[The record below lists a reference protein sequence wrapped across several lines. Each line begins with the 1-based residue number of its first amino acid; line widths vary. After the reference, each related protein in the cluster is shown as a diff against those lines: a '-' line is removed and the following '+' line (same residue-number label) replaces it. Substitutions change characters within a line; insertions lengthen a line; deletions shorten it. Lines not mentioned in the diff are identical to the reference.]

1 MKRNIRR
8 HISVAMSV
16 MCLSNSIPV
25 LAVGSKA
32 SFVAPT
38 QTPPVSGRL
47 IVKFKPN
54 NLPKGLSVAQ
64 INAQLRQ
71 PLTVQAVTQ
80 LQMAAGTALT
90 ELHAVANGAHV
101 LSIAGQPNQK
111 TLSMAIAGIG
121 SLPNVEYVE
130 EDRIL
135 TAQVA
140 PNDSFYTTG
149 PTGNPGLWGMQ
160 PASAVAA
167 PAPGGTGS
175 YGADFE
181 TAWVTSTGAGVVVA
195 VVDTGITPHVDI
207 VGPTAT
213 VFPVPA
219 GSNLVSNGYDF
230 TSDCRMRGTCAAT
243 TLAGSAVVAA
253 SPDATDLGDF
263 ISAADSTTVGSF
275 FFGMPISNSGWHG
288 THVAGTIAAL
298 GNNGAGVIGG
308 AYNAKILPVRV
319 LGKGGGFTSDVANGI
334 MWAAGVHPTIANP
347 NPAKVINMSL
357 GAYGVGLVCG
367 PTRQAAINA
376 AVAAGAVVVVAAGNN
391 NADVANASPA
401 NCQNVISVAATGR
414 DGSRAAYS
422 NFSSPVTN
430 VTNPTNVTLAAQGAD
445 YVYYPPTFDPGILS
459 TLNTGL
465 TAPVTTAGG
474 SNYVYYQGTSMA
486 TPHVAAAVALMLAK
500 NPALTPAQV
509 KTILSAPAS
518 LTAFPSFDPLSVIAP
533 PAFDCAA
540 SKNCGAGI
548 LNAKLAVQNSIQTL
562 SGPATA
568 VDFGAIP
575 IGGGAGLPQTI
586 TLTNTSKL
594 LPVQPGAA
602 TVTGPNAALFTIGT
616 NTCSGATLAPNGT
629 CQVTLSYAPTAA
641 GVHTASLSV
650 AATGLAAP
658 ALVSLTGTAGAP
670 LTTTPNVTAAT
681 VNVGQSTT
689 VNLSYTNANTTA
701 WKVGV
706 VTLSQPTLMA
716 TSVDNCSNTT
726 LAAGASCTATVTITP
741 ATAGAYTGTAS
752 LGLTGGGTPAVATIA
767 GTANAAPA
775 AVSSGGGG
783 GGCTIM
789 PAGAIPDSSLPLAML
804 AILAYWL
811 RQRMFRT
818 RGEA

>member
-16 MCLSNSIPV
+16 VCLSNSMPV
-25 LAVGSKA
+25 LAIGSKA
-32 SFVAPT
+32 SFVAPNNK
-38 QTPPVSGRL
+38 PPVSGRL

-71 PLTVQAVTQ
+71 PLTAQAVTQ

-90 ELHAVANGAHV
+90 EFRATANGAHV
-101 LSIAGQPNQK
+101 LYIAGQPNRK

-121 SLPNVEYVE
+121 NLPNIEYVE
-130 EDRIL
+130 EDRIM
-135 TAQVA
+135 TAQAA
-140 PNDSFYTTG
+140 PNDPFYTTG

-160 PASAVAA
+160 PASEVAA

-181 TAWVTSTGAGVVVA
+181 ITWATSTGTGVVVA
-195 VVDTGITPHVDI
+195 VVDTGITPNVDI
-207 VGPTAT
+207 VGPAAT
-213 VFPVPA
+213 VAAGA
-219 GSNLVSNGYDF
+219 GSNLVSVGYDF
-230 TSDCRMRGTCAAT
+230 ISDCRMRGSCAVT
-243 TLAGSAVVAA
+243 TPNANAVVAA

-263 ISAADSTTVGSF
+263 ISAADSTTNGSA
-275 FFGMPISNSGWHG
+275 FFGWPVQNSSWHG

-319 LGKGGGFTSDVANGI
+319 LGKGGGSMSDIADGI
-334 MWAAGVHPTIANP
+334 MWAAGAHPTIVNP
-347 NPAKVINMSL
+347 NPAKVINISL
-357 GAYGVGLVCG
+357 GGGGACSI
-367 PTRQAAINA
+367 TEQTAINA
-376 AVAAGAVVVVAAGNN
+376 AVAAGATVVVAAGNSN
-391 NADVANASPA
+391 QDVANFSPA
-401 NCQNVISVAATGR
+401 NCQNVITVAATGR
-414 DGSRAAYS
+414 DGSRAGYS
-422 NFSSPVTN
+422 NFSSPATN
-430 VTNPTNVTLAAQGAD
+430 TINPTNVTLAAQGSDMAF
-445 YVYYPPTFDPGILS
+445 YPPTFDPGILS

-465 TAPVTTAGG
+465 NAPVMTAGG

-486 TPHVAAAVALMLAK
+486 TPHVAAAAALMLAK

-518 LTAFPSFDPLSVIAP
+518 LTAFPSFDPASTIAP
-533 PAFDCAA
+533 PAYDCAF
-540 SKNCGAGI
+540 SKNCGTGI
-548 LNAKLAVQNSIQTL
+548 LNANLAVQNSIQTL

-602 TVTGPNAALFTIGT
+602 TVTGANAALFTIGA

-706 VTLSQPTLMA
+706 VTMSQPTLMA

-752 LGLTGGGTPAVATIA
+752 LGLAGGGIPAVATIA
-767 GTANAAPA
+767 GTANTAPA
-775 AVSSGGGG
+775 AVSSGGGGG

>member
-16 MCLSNSIPV
+16 VCLSNSMPV

-32 SFVAPT
+32 SFVAPNKIF
-38 QTPPVSGRL
+38 PVSGRL

-71 PLTVQAVTQ
+71 PLTAQAVTQ
-80 LQMAAGTALT
+80 LQTAAGAALT

-181 TAWVTSTGAGVVVA
+181 TAWVSSTGTGVVVA
-195 VVDTGITPHVDI
+195 VVDTGITPNVDI

-213 VFPVPA
+213 VAA
-219 GSNLVSNGYDF
+219 GASSNLVSNGYDF
-230 TSDCRMRGTCAAT
+230 TSDCRIRGTCAAT
-243 TLAGSAVVAA
+243 TLAASAVVAA

-263 ISAADSTTVGSF
+263 ISTADSTTVGSF
-275 FFGMPISNSGWHG
+275 FSGMLVQNSSWHG

-319 LGKGGGFTSDVANGI
+319 LGKAGGYISDISDGI
-334 MWAAGVHPTIANP
+334 SWAAGVHPTIANP
-347 NPAKVINMSL
+347 NPAKVINISL
-357 GAYGVGLVCG
+357 GGAGACSI
-367 PTRQAAINA
+367 TEQTAINA
-376 AVAAGAVVVVAAGNN
+376 AVAAGTTVVVAAGNN
-391 NADVANASPA
+391 NADVANFNPA
-401 NCQNVISVAATGR
+401 NCQNVITVAAIGR

-445 YVYYPPTFDPGILS
+445 MGYLATFDPGILS

-465 TAPVTTAGG
+465 TNPVLNAGG

-486 TPHVAAAVALMLAK
+486 TPHVVAAAALMLAK

-518 LTAFPSFDPLSVIAP
+518 LSAFPSFSPGSSFV
-533 PAFDCAA
+533 PAAWDCVA

-548 LNAKLAVQNSIQTL
+548 LNTNLAVQNSIQTL

-568 VDFGAIP
+568 VDFGSIP
-575 IGGGAGLPQTI
+575 IGGAGLSQTI

-602 TVTGPNAALFTIGT
+602 TVTGANAALFTIGT
-616 NTCSGATLAPNGT
+616 NTCNGATLTPNGT
-629 CQVTLSYAPTAA
+629 CQVALSYAPNAA

-650 AATGLAAP
+650 AATGLPAP
-658 ALVSLTGTAGAP
+658 ALVGLTGLAGAP

-783 GGCTIM
+783 GCTIM
-789 PAGAIPDSSLPLAML
+789 PAGAMPDSSLPLAML